1 MSNRIPYLR
10 IRAFERQ
17 HGRCFYC
24 DLPMWTQSPTDFS
37 RTYRLSLRQAAQFE
51 CTAEHLSARCDRGG
65 DGIKNIVAACRHC
78 NATRHKRK
86 SPLSP
91 DQWRITQRGRAS
103 RRWSLHRA
111 GGYQGTVLP
120 R

>member
-1 MSNRIPYLR
+1 MSNSIPQLR

-17 HGRCFYC
+17 HGRCYYC
-24 DLPMWTQSPTDFS
+24 ELPMWTKSPLTFGEY
-37 RTYRLSLRQAAQFE
+37 YRLSPKQARHFE
-51 CTAEHLSARCDRGG
+51 CTAEHLHAKRDGGGNRCA
-65 DGIKNIVAACRHC
+65 NIVAACRHC

-91 DQWRITQRGRAS
+91 DQWRIAQRGRAS